1 MKRESETRLALAADA
16 EGISNIIA
24 VTSRE
29 SNAADYSAE
38 TIETVVSSSS
48 PARIEALIREGEFFV
63 VEQDGRIVAAAGL
76 VDETVRRLFVL
87 PELQGAGIGRDL
99 LAALEGAALRR
110 GIQVL
115 HVNSS
120 LTAVGFYRRAGF
132 AEGEEESLDG
142 IRFVRMSKRLEG
154 G

>member
-1 MKRESETRLALAADA
+1 MKLESVTRPAVVADA
-16 EGISNIIA
+16 EGISNVIA

-29 SNAADYSAE
+29 SNAADYAPE

-48 PARIEALIREGEFFV
+48 PGRIEALIREGDFFV
-63 VEQDGRIVAAAGL
+63 VEHGGRIVAAAGL

-87 PELQGAGIGRDL
+87 PEYQGAGIGREL
-99 LAALEGAALRR
+99 LAALEGATLRR

-120 LTAVGFYRRAGF
+120 LTAVGFYRKAGF
-132 AEGEEESLDG
+132 ADGAEESLDG
-142 IRFVRMSKRLEG
+142 IRFVRMSKRLAG